1 MKIDQ
6 INISDDDY
14 NNTLV
19 HHTAIKNNDTK
30 GVIFL
35 SPPQR
40 KKFTPLVVR
49 N

>member
-19 HHTAIKNNDTK
+19 HHTAIKNND
-30 GVIFL
+30 I
-35 SPPQR
+35 QR
-40 KKFTPLVVR
+40 G
-49 N
+49 